1 VYHLPV
7 TIPDLWITEIRPIA
21 DRAEQHQAVP
31 RGSVTMAPRL
41 IIVQSTIGCGPTGS
55 NPVSLLLVSLGYRGL
70 PSREVY
76 PVLRISSHSV
86 VKGHLTCVKSGPAYL
101 IYAFLGMTSVGISL
115 GKM

>member
-1 VYHLPV
+1 MCSNTMLLP
-7 TIPDLWITEIRPIA
+7 
-21 DRAEQHQAVP
+21 
-31 RGSVTMAPRL
+31 
-41 IIVQSTIGCGPTGS
+41 
-55 NPVSLLLVSLGYRGL
+55 LVSLGYHGL

-101 IYAFLGMTSVGISL
+101 IYAFLGIDKRWNKL